1 MGVPHF
7 AFPPHA
13 ALAGAIESVWV
24 QEEPEVAPEAVEPT
38 VLLPTG
44 RAALVFEYGD
54 PFEAELDDG
63 SWWRIP
69 PLSFEAQRTCARR
82 VRSVGRTGL
91 VLVNFRPWGAA
102 EFFGPQAEL
111 AQELVDARALL
122 PARAATC
129 VREELACA
137 ARAEDRRD
145 IVERLLLALPRRRPD
160 PLVRAA
166 AARIL
171 ARAGSERVAALAA
184 HVGLSRRQLARRF
197 DECLGLAPKELMRI
211 ARFQHALRR
220 ARSGVPWAEVAPAA
234 GYHDQ
239 PHLVKECLAL
249 SGHTP
254 GALLPGLGEREVG
267 RFYNDTD
274 ALLMPYASY
283 L

>member
-1 MGVPHF
+1 MPHF

-24 QEEPEVAPEAVEPT
+24 QEEPEVEPESVEPT

-44 RAALVFEYGD
+44 RAALVFQYGD

-63 SWWRIP
+63 SWRRIP
-69 PLSFEAQRTCARR
+69 PLSFEAQRTGSRR

-111 AQELVDARALL
+111 AEELVDARALL
-122 PARAATC
+122 SARALAC
-129 VREELACA
+129 VCEELAHA
-137 ARAEDRRD
+137 ASAADRRD
-145 IVERLLLALPRRRPD
+145 IVERLLLALPRRRSD
-160 PLVRAA
+160 PLVRVAA
-166 AARIL
+166 ERIL
-171 ARAGSERVAALAA
+171 GRAGGERVAALAA
-184 HVGLSRRQLARRF
+184 HFGLSRRQLTRRF
-197 DECLGLAPKELMRI
+197 VECLGLAPKELMRI

-220 ARSGVPWAEVAPAA
+220 ACSGVPWAEVAPTA

-254 GALLPGLGEREVG
+254 SALLPGLGEREVG